1 MANPFKPDDKVR
13 IKVKGADVEATVRLV
28 WNDEVQV
35 RTADKALLWRTV
47 KTVWPNDVQGGEP
60 TSQQP
65 AAMHDPKAP
74 DQAAMQSAPQSAVTQ
89 TETPAPT
96 GDMAGSAQVEV
107 QSAGVENAQLEV
119 QSAGVVR
126 PQPEPPAPTPNPAT
140 PVTKPDASAV
150 ELSSC
155 GVPETVADMKRAKKK
170 GRRK

>member
-47 KTVWPNDVQGGEP
+47 KTVWPKDVQSGQP
-60 TSQQP
+60 TPQQP

-107 QSAGVENAQLEV
+107 QSAGV
-119 QSAGVVR
+119 VR

-155 GVPETVADMKRAKKK
+155 GVPETVADRKRAKRK

>member
-47 KTVWPNDVQGGEP
+47 KTVWPPKDVQAGQP
-60 TSQQP
+60 TPQQP

-74 DQAAMQSAPQSAVTQ
+74 DQAALQTAVTPP
-89 TETPAPT
+89 ETPTPT
-96 GDMAGSAQVEV
+96 GDMAGPALVEV
-107 QSAGVENAQLEV
+107 QSAGAENA
-119 QSAGVVR
+119 
-126 PQPEPPAPTPNPAT
+126 QPEPPAPTPNPAT
-140 PVTKPDASAV
+140 PATKPDASAV

-155 GVPETVADMKRAKKK
+155 GVPETVADMKRARRK

>member
-96 GDMAGSAQVEV
+96 GDMAGPAHVEV
-107 QSAGVENAQLEV
+107 QSAGVEN
-119 QSAGVVR
+119 

-140 PVTKPDASAV
+140 PAPNPDASAV

>member
-47 KTVWPNDVQGGEP
+47 KTVWPKDVQSGQP
-60 TSQQP
+60 TPQQP

-74 DQAAMQSAPQSAVTQ
+74 DQAAMESALQSAVTQ
-89 TETPAPT
+89 TEAPT
-96 GDMAGSAQVEV
+96 PTAEMAGSAQVDA
-107 QSAGVENAQLEV
+107 QSAGVEK
-119 QSAGVVR
+119 
-126 PQPEPPAPTPNPAT
+126 PQPEAPAPAPIPDTPT
-140 PVTKPDASAV
+140 HGLDTSTIEV
-150 ELSSC
+150 SSC
-155 GVPETVADMKRAKKK
+155 GVPETVADRKRAKRK